1 MDWHKEKRMTHQ
13 EEVHA
18 LFLHHSREIRRFI
31 LALVPDFSSADD
43 VFQET
48 FLTVSRKADDF
59 QTGSNFLGWV
69 CAIARFKVLEALR
82 SRKGQNQMLSA
93 EVIEALCAGE
103 PSPESEEEKL
113 EVLSRCIGD
122 LPAKTRKVVELRYQQ
137 AHKPPEIARY
147 LDWTVE
153 SVYVTLSR
161 ARSLLR
167 HCMERRLA
175 GHSVEVS

>member
-31 LALVPDFSSADD
+31 LALVPDFSCADD

-82 SRKGQNQMLSA
+82 SCKGQNQMLSA

-113 EVLSRCIGD
+113 QMLSRCIGD
-122 LPAKTRKVVELRYQQ
+122 LPAKTRRVVELRYQQ

-167 HCMERRLA
+167 HCLERHLA
-175 GHSVEVS
+175 GHSVGVP